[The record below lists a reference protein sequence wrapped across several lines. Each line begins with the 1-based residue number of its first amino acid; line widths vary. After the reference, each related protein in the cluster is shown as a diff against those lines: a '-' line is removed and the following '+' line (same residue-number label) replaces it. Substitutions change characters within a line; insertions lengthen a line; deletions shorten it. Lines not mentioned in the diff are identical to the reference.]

1 MSSTNLIRWGGLAAM
16 AAGLVLVVCFLIPAA
31 ASPASAHTE
40 AVEGKFVPDGA
51 YRLVAQTTPA
61 EETSSAAQGD
71 IEAARDE
78 LETQPAAQAEP
89 EPEEMQR
96 NVGGGNAPIWFLVV
110 LGIVIAAILALRL
123 FRR

>member
-1 MSSTNLIRWGGLAAM
+1 MSSTNLIWWGRL
-16 AAGLVLVVCFLIPAA
+16 AAGLVFIVCLLVPAA
-31 ASPASAHTE
+31 AGMASAHTE
-40 AVEGKFVPDGA
+40 LVEEKLVPDGV
-51 YRLVAQTTPA
+51 YRLTAQIPV

-71 IEAARDE
+71 TEAARDE
-78 LETQPAAQAEP
+78 LATQSAAQAEP

-96 NVGGGNAPIWFLVV
+96 NGGGGNAPIWFLVV

>member
-1 MSSTNLIRWGGLAAM
+1 VSSTNLIWWGRL
-16 AAGLVLVVCFLIPAA
+16 AAGLVFIVCLLVPAA
-31 ASPASAHTE
+31 AGMTSAHTE
-40 AVEGKFVPDGA
+40 LVEGKLVPDGA
-51 YRLVAQTTPA
+51 YRLAAQTTPV

-71 IEAARDE
+71 TEAARDE
-78 LETQPAAQAEP
+78 LATQSAAQAEP

>member
-1 MSSTNLIRWGGLAAM
+1 VPSTNLIWWGRL
-16 AAGLVLVVCFLIPAA
+16 AAGLVFIVCLLVPAVA
-31 ASPASAHTE
+31 GIASAHTE
-40 AVEGKFVPDGA
+40 LVEEKKLVLDGVH
-51 YRLVAQTTPA
+51 RLAAQTTPV

-71 IEAARDE
+71 AEAARDE
-78 LETQPAAQAEP
+78 LATQSAAQAEP

>member
-1 MSSTNLIRWGGLAAM
+1 MSSTNLIRWGRL
-16 AAGLVLVVCFLIPAA
+16 AAGLVFIVCLLVLAA
-31 ASPASAHTE
+31 AGMASTHTE
-40 AVEGKFVPDGA
+40 LVEGKLVPDRV
-51 YRLVAQTTPA
+51 YRLAAQTTPV

-71 IEAARDE
+71 TEAARDE
-78 LETQPAAQAEP
+78 LATQSAAQAEP
-89 EPEEMQR
+89 EPEEVQR

>member
-1 MSSTNLIRWGGLAAM
+1 MSSTNLIRRGRL
-16 AAGLVLVVCFLIPAA
+16 AAGLVFIVCLLVPAA
-31 ASPASAHTE
+31 AGMASAHTE
-40 AVEGKFVPDGA
+40 LVEEKLVPDGV
-51 YRLVAQTTPA
+51 YRLTAQTTPV

-71 IEAARDE
+71 TEAARDE
-78 LETQPAAQAEP
+78 LATQSAAQAEP

>member
-1 MSSTNLIRWGGLAAM
+1 VSSTNLIRWGRL
-16 AAGLVLVVCFLIPAA
+16 AAGLVFIVCLLVPAA
-31 ASPASAHTE
+31 AGMASAHTE
-40 AVEGKFVPDGA
+40 LVEGKLVPDGA
-51 YRLVAQTTPA
+51 YRLAAQTTPV
-61 EETSSAAQGD
+61 EETSSAAQSD
-71 IEAARDE
+71 AEAARDE
-78 LETQPAAQAEP
+78 LATQSAGQAEP